1 MKNIL
6 LWLGLGAALMVP
18 VGCTTPDPSDSSE
31 DEEQGL
37 PRVGEAQQAVNGFY
51 IDTPIVGAGP
61 GCPDP
66 LAYSVTPDGQT
77 FTVYFSDMVLNHPPG
92 ATYKKTNCTV
102 GLKLHLPNGQQ
113 FSITTVDTRGFAH
126 LPVGTY
132 ADQRSKYYFA
142 GNHPELRAH
151 SRLHGFY
158 DDDWTYTDTFG
169 IASSLR
175 SPCGGQGILNIDTA
189 LILNTAGNPYE
200 DAYIDNTTI
209 DGTFR
214 MIFQANWDHC

>member
-1 MKNIL
+1 MKTTIL
-6 LWLGLGAALMVP
+6 RLGLAAGLLMP
-18 VGCTTPDPSDSSE
+18 IGCTAPDPSDSPE
-31 DEEQGL
+31 DDEQGL
-37 PRVGEAQQAVNGFY
+37 PNIGEAQQAVNGFY
-51 IDTPIVGAGP
+51 IDTPIVGSGP
-61 GCPDP
+61 GCPTP

-92 ATYKKTNCTV
+92 STYKKTNCTV

-113 FSITTVDTRGFAH
+113 LSITTVDTRGFAH

-142 GNHPELRAH
+142 GSNPELRAH
-151 SRLHGFY
+151 SRLHGFF
-158 DDDWTYTDTFG
+158 DDDWTFTDTFPL
-169 IASSLR
+169 ASSLH

-189 LILNTAGNPYE
+189 LILNTAGNPWE
-200 DAYIDNTTI
+200 DAYVDNTTI

-214 MIFQANWDHC
+214 MIFQAHWDHC